1 VVEQA
6 AFTRE
11 AEATAEL
18 LRRQF
23 QVVVDP
29 RGRLIHARRRRTAD
43 SASITSHQSDDVFAH
58 CRPTAQLGTRHDRL
72 ETLLRARA
80 GLELTRLVV
89 EQVRHTPHKLPT

>member
-6 AFTRE
+6 SFIRD
-11 AEATAEL
+11 AEATAAL

-29 RGRLIHARRRRTAD
+29 RGRLIHARRRTVD

-89 EQVRHTPHKLPT
+89 QQVRHTPHKLPR